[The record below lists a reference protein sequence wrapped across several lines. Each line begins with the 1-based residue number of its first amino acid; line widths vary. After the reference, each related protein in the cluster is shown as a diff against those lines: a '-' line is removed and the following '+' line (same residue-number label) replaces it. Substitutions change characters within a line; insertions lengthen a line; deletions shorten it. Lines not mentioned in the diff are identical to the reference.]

1 MLDPLAAFDR
11 ILLSGRLGEPV
22 FLRCQ
27 VTGPPER
34 AVQRLAET
42 LAAATAV
49 IGGVPDRLQCRGD
62 AASGCLHAIL
72 VFRSGASVLVTTGP
86 GEEAVDGM
94 LLGNHGVVYGP
105 GAPLSRYQHDAWSSS
120 PRASQAVDSFL
131 TLIHQALSTGATA
144 TLEASSDD

>member
-1 MLDPLAAFDR
+1 VR
-11 ILLSGRLGEPV
+11 NLLETFGRVLQSGRLGEPV

-49 IGGVPDRLQCRGD
+49 IGGLPDRLQACGD
-62 AASGCLHAIL
+62 PASGCLHAVL

-86 GEEAVDGM
+86 GEEAVDGL
-94 LLGNHGVVYGP
+94 LLGNHGAAYGP
-105 GAPLSRYQHDAWSSS
+105 DGALSRYQEA
-120 PRASQAVDSFL
+120 ASLAHSDPAVADRFL
-131 TLIHQALSTGATA
+131 TLVHQALSTPGPKAV
-144 TLEASSDD
+144 EAWSDD